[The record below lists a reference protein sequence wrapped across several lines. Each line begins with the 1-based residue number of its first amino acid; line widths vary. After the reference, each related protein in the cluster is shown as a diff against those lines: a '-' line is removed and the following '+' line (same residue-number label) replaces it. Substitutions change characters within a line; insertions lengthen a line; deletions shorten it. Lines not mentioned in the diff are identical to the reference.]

1 MAAIRIDGPWF
12 KDERGRTLLLRGVN
26 LGGSSKVPYNPDG
39 ATHIR
44 DRFFNHRDV
53 SFIGRP
59 FPLEEAD
66 EHFTRLRAWGFTFLR
81 LLVTWEAIE
90 HAGPGQYDKA
100 YLEYIRAIVEKAAEY
115 GIALFIDPHQDVW
128 SRFSGGD
135 GAPGWTFEVVGFD
148 IRKFKETGTAIVHQ
162 THGDPF
168 PRMIWPTNSGKLA
181 AATMF
186 SLFFGGNDF
195 APETKVEGVPIQDY
209 LQHHYIEA
217 MVQLAKKL
225 SGLSNVIGYDTMNE
239 PLPGYI
245 GFEDLNAPGGMV
257 KLGSSPSPFQ
267 SMLLGSGIAQEVAIW
282 KLGITGERKV
292 DTQLV
297 NSSAVNTWLPDHE
310 CVWRRNGIWDLSA
323 NGQPRIL
330 RPQHFT
336 EVRGRCIDFSNDYY
350 RPFANR
356 YAKAIRSVSPEAI
369 IFIESEPRHVSMKW
383 GAQDAP
389 NIVFAPHWYDG
400 FVLFMK
406 SFISALAVDFRTGK
420 MIFGSKRIRRSF
432 TDQVA
437 SFTQTS
443 EESFGGVPILIGEF
457 GIPFDLRGKRAYRT
471 DDYRDQIRAMDR
483 SMRAMED
490 NLLSCTLWNYTADNT
505 NAHGD
510 QWNDED
516 LSIFSRDQQRDP
528 EDIHSGGRAL
538 EAVVR
543 PFPRA
548 VTGEPLRMSFDITKK
563 TFFFE
568 FRHDPEV
575 EAPTEIFVPNYQYP
589 RGYTVEISDGSYE
602 TNPVSQ
608 TVVYHHSLS
617 RDTHTIYLTERKSK
631 RRES

>member
-1 MAAIRIDGPWF
+1 MAAIRINGPWF
-12 KDERGRTLLLRGVN
+12 KDESGRTLLLRGVN

-90 HAGPGQYDKA
+90 HAGPGQYDEA
-100 YLEYIRAIVEKAAEY
+100 YLEYIRAIVEKAAEH

-135 GAPGWTFEVVGFD
+135 GAPGWTFEVVGLD
-148 IRKFKETGTAIVHQ
+148 ITKFKETGAAIVHQ

-195 APETKVEGVPIQDY
+195 APETKVEGVPVQDY

-217 MVQLAKKL
+217 MVQVAKKL
-225 SGLSNVIGYDTMNE
+225 DGLTNVIGYDTMNE

-245 GFEDLNAPGGMV
+245 GFEDLNSPGGMI

-267 SMLLGSGIAQEVAIW
+267 SMLLGSGITQEVGVW

-297 NSSAVNTWLPDHE
+297 NSSAVNAWLPDHE
-310 CVWRRNGIWDLSA
+310 CVWHRNGVWDLGA

-330 RPQHFT
+330 RPQHFS
-336 EVRGRCIDFSNDYY
+336 EVRGRTIDFSNDYF

-356 YAKAIRSVSPEAI
+356 YAKAIRSVSSEAI
-369 IFIESEPRHVSMKW
+369 IFIESEPRHISMKW
-383 GAQDAP
+383 GAQDAS

-420 MIFGSKRIRRSF
+420 VIFGSKRIRRSF
-432 TDQVA
+432 ADQVA

-443 EESFGGVPILIGEF
+443 EESFGGIPILIGEF
-457 GIPFDLRGKRAYRT
+457 GIPFDLKGKRAYHT

-483 SMRAMED
+483 SMQAMED

-516 LSIFSRDQQRDP
+516 LSIFSRDQQIDP
-528 EDIHSGGRAL
+528 ADIHSGGRAL

-543 PFPRA
+543 PYPRA
-548 VTGEPLRMSFDITKK
+548 VAGKPLRMSFDITKK

-568 FRHDPEV
+568 FRQDPEV

-589 RGYTVEISDGSYE
+589 EGYTVEISDGSFE
-602 TNPVSQ
+602 TNPLTQ
-608 TVVYHHSLS
+608 TLVYYHSLS
-617 RDTHTIYLTERKSK
+617 RDTHTIYLAERKK
-631 RRES
+631 

>member
-1 MAAIRIDGPWF
+1 MTAIHIDGPWF
-12 KDERGRTLLLRGVN
+12 KDERGRTLMLRGVN
-26 LGGSSKVPYNPDG
+26 LGGSSKVPFSPDG
-39 ATHIR
+39 ATHIS

-90 HAGPGQYDKA
+90 HAGPGLYDEVH
-100 YLEYIRAIVEKAAEY
+100 LEYIRAIVEKAAEH

-148 IRKFKETGTAIVHQ
+148 ITQFKETGAAIVHQ
-162 THGDPF
+162 TYGDPF

-195 APETKVEGVPIQDY
+195 APETKVEGVPVQDY
-209 LQHHYIEA
+209 LQGHYIEA
-217 MVQLAKKL
+217 MVQVAKKL
-225 SGLSNVIGYDTMNE
+225 SGLTNVIGYDTMNE

-267 SMLLGSGIAQEVAIW
+267 SMLLGSGIAQNVGTW

-292 DTQLV
+292 DSQVV
-297 NSSAVNTWLPDHE
+297 NSSAVNAWLPDRD
-310 CVWRRNGIWDLSA
+310 CVWRRNGVWDLDTT
-323 NGQPRIL
+323 GQPRIL
-330 RPQHFT
+330 RPHHFT
-336 EVRGRCIDFSNDYY
+336 KVRGRRIDFSNDYY

-406 SFISALAVDFRTGK
+406 SFYSALAIDFRTGK
-420 MIFGSKRIRRSF
+420 VIIGSKRIRRSF
-432 TDQVA
+432 ADQVA
-437 SFTQTS
+437 SFKHTS
-443 EESFGGVPILIGEF
+443 IASFGGVPTLIGEF
-457 GIPFDLRGKRAYRT
+457 GIPFDLKGKRAYRT
-471 DDYRDQIRAMDR
+471 GNYRDQIRAMDR

-490 NLLSCTLWNYTADNT
+490 NLLSYTLWNYTADNT
-505 NAHGD
+505 NARGD

-516 LSIFSRDQQRDP
+516 LSIFSRDQQTDP
-528 EDIHSGGRAL
+528 ADIHSGGRAL

-543 PFPRA
+543 PYPRA
-548 VTGEPLRMSFDITKK
+548 IAGEPLHMAFDIKK
-563 TFFFE
+563 KRFTFE
-568 FRHDPEV
+568 YLHDPEI

-589 RGYTVEISDGSYE
+589 EGYAVDISDGSFE
-602 TNPVSQ
+602 TNALTQ
-608 TVVYHHSLS
+608 TLVYHHSPS
-617 RDTHTIYLTERKSK
+617 RDTHTIYLTERKK
-631 RRES
+631 